1 MNSMIDIF
9 MSSMMNLQLKV
20 LSINTDI
27 KSCQSECS
35 GFEGHLP
42 YFFEGQSQS
51 SLTKTVKGD
60 NSRLQF
66 HEKFSLKTIFE
77 IEYY

>member
-1 MNSMIDIF
+1 MDSMIDIF
-9 MSSMMNLQLKV
+9 ISSMMNLQLKV

-42 YFFEGQSQS
+42 YLFEGQSQ
-51 SLTKTVKGD
+51 
-60 NSRLQF
+60 
-66 HEKFSLKTIFE
+66 FSLAKSFRVRVLA
-77 IEYY
+77 